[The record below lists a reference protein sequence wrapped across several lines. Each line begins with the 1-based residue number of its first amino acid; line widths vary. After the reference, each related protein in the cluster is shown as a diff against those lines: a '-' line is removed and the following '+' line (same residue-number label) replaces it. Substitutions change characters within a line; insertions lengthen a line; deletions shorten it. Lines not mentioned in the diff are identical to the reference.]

1 MKPCVVCDTGTGVIK
16 AGFAGDHEPR
26 VSLPTLVGRPMIRS
40 FCGLETDMRL
50 GDLVVGQDANTYRS
64 MLQLQ
69 RPIENGMI
77 KHWDD
82 MEALWAH
89 TFNTLGVTPSEH
101 NVAQTEAALNPKGNR
116 ERMLETMFETFGFAG
131 VNVSVQAILALN
143 SQGLNTGFV
152 VDSGDGVT
160 HLVPVTE
167 GFVEPARVERINLAG
182 RHVTEQLMKLL
193 VGSGHPLNPTADF
206 ETVREVKERLCY
218 VALEPEAERKLG
230 RETTL
235 IDRKYTLP
243 DSREMRVGIERFL
256 APEVLFNP
264 ALNMR
269 SDGEGLPGLVFSTI
283 RKSDIDVQKDY
294 FSHIVLSGGTTMFPG
309 FSSRLE
315 RELRALYLENV
326 LKNDRS
332 RLAKF
337 KCNIEDPPSR
347 QHMVFLGASILA
359 EAHEEQGNSRWF
371 ITRQEYQES
380 GARAVH
386 RLIPT
391 KLGVS

>member
-1 MKPCVVCDTGTGVIK
+1 M
-16 AGFAGDHEPR
+16 A
-26 VSLPTLVGRPMIRS
+26 PTLVGRPMMRYD
-40 FCGLETDMRL
+40 CGLSDFQV
-50 GDLVVGQDANTYRS
+50 GDLVVGKDANTYRS
-64 MLQLQ
+64 MLQLN
-69 RPIENGMI
+69 RPIENGI
-77 KHWDD
+77 VKHWDD
-82 MEALWAH
+82 MEAVWQH
-89 TFNTLGVTPSEH
+89 TFAQLGVNPREH
-101 NVAQTEAALNPKGNR
+101 KIVQTEAALNPRSNR
-116 ERMLETMFETFGFAG
+116 ERMLETMFEKFGFEG

-193 VGSGHPLNPTADF
+193 AGSGHALNSTADF
-206 ETVREVKERLCY
+206 ETIREVKEKLCY
-218 VALEPEAERKLG
+218 VALEPEAERRLG

-243 DSREMRVGIERFL
+243 DSREMRVGAERFL
-256 APEVLFNP
+256 APEILFNP
-264 ALNMR
+264 ALHMR
-269 SDGEGLPGLVFSTI
+269 SDGEGLSGLIFDTI
-283 RKSDIDVQKDY
+283 RKSDMDVQKDY
-294 FSHIVLSGGTTMFPG
+294 FAHIVLSGGTTMFPG

-315 RELRALYLENV
+315 RELRSLYLENV
-326 LKNDRS
+326 LKGDRS

-347 QHMVFLGASILA
+347 HHMVFLGASILA
-359 EAHEEQGNSRWF
+359 GAYEEQGNHRWF
-371 ITRQEYQES
+371 ITRQEYEES
-380 GARAVH
+380 GAKAVH

-391 KLGVS
+391 KMG